1 VRLLSRRNL
10 LIGGGALTAA
20 SIAGVTGAALA
31 QRPQAFRNA
40 TPIRVAAQP
49 ISRLSNTAP
58 DRTTFGSLFFRSGL
72 ILKSDVSAFGGF
84 SGLWRSARGQ
94 EIIALA
100 DNAQV
105 LQARVET
112 SDGRLSGLS
121 DAVMAPLLMSRGTPA
136 RRTRYYDTESIA
148 ISGNTAFVG
157 IERNHAVLRFERG
170 REGALVKGVPIAV
183 PEELKDLPSNGGI
196 EALALAPQR
205 SSLAGALIGI
215 AEGGQGFILTG
226 SRKGRFEVVRRNGYD
241 VTDLAFLDSGDALL
255 LERRFSLFGGFGCR
269 LRRVASSAIKAGASL
284 DGEAIYESE
293 ASHQIDNMEGLAVHQ
308 EGDETVITLI
318 SDNNF
323 NTNLQRTV
331 LLEFSLVK

>member
-1 VRLLSRRNL
+1 MRLFSRRSL
-10 LIGGGALTAA
+10 LIGGGAITAA
-20 SIAGVTGAALA
+20 GIAGVTGTALA

-40 TPIRVAAQP
+40 TPIRVSAQP
-49 ISRLSNTAP
+49 ISHLSNTDP
-58 DRTTFGSLFFRSGL
+58 DRTKFGALFFRSGL

-84 SGLWRSARGQ
+84 SGLWRSPRGQ

-100 DNAQV
+100 DNSQV

-112 SDGRLSGLS
+112 ADGRLSGLS
-121 DAVMAPLLMSRGTPA
+121 DAVMAPLLMSNGTPT
-136 RRTRYYDTESIA
+136 RRTRYYDTESLA

-183 PEELKDLPSNGGI
+183 PNELKDLPSNGGI
-196 EALALAPQR
+196 EALAVAPQR
-205 SSLAGALIGI
+205 STLSGALIGI

-226 SRKGRFEVVRRNGYD
+226 SRKGAFEMVRRGGYD
-241 VTDLAFLDSGDALL
+241 VTDLAFLDSGDAIV

-269 LRRVASSAIKAGASL
+269 LRRVAASAIRPGARV
-284 DGEAIYESE
+284 DGEVIYESE
-293 ASHQIDNMEGLAVHQ
+293 ASHQMDNMEGVAVHR
-308 EGDETVITLI
+308 EGSEHVISLI

-323 NTNLQRTV
+323 NTNLQRTL
-331 LLEFSLVK
+331 LLEFALAE